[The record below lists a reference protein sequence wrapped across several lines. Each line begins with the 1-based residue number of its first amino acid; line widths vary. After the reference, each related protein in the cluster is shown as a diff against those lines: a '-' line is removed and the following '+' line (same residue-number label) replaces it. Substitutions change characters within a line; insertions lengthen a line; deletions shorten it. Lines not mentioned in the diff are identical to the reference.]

1 MKTRS
6 GILLASMASILVLSI
21 SGCDRYRITLNDATI
36 SEPKTLLK
44 NIEVADAGLK
54 SCIEQVIADKGIRYK
69 EDLKLL
75 NCSHGNVTS
84 LEGIQQF
91 TKIHTL
97 NLGNNLI
104 TDITPLLFLGE
115 LAALNL
121 EGNDKLP
128 CKGLANL
135 KGQMAGE
142 QNLIA
147 PEHCKI

>member
-1 MKTRS
+1 
-6 GILLASMASILVLSI
+6 MASILVLTI

-44 NIEVADAGLK
+44 NIEVADSGLK
-54 SCIEQVIADKGIRYK
+54 SCIEQVIADNGIRFK
-69 EDLKLL
+69 EDLKRL
-75 NCSHGNVTS
+75 NCSHGNVSS

-91 TKIHTL
+91 NKIHTL

-121 EGNDKLP
+121 EGNDRLP
-128 CKGLANL
+128 CKDLANL
-135 KGQMAGE
+135 KSQMAGE

-147 PEHCKI
+147 PERCKI